1 MAGLM
6 IKGRCDMRYCGKA
19 LEEVKVV
26 EMMPRFFG
34 INKRVCFGQ
43 RLIVS
48 QVLEVLTAKA
58 AGKELEKLTK

>member
-1 MAGLM
+1 
-6 IKGRCDMRYCGKA
+6 MRYCGKA

>member
-1 MAGLM
+1 MAGLLT
-6 IKGRCDMRYCGKA
+6 KRRCDTRYCGKA

-34 INKRVCFGQ
+34 INKRVYFGQ
-43 RLIVS
+43 GLIVS

-58 AGKELEKLTK
+58 AGRELKKLTK